1 MRKITKKIITVGM
14 IAVLGVTALTGC
26 GSSKSEEDSK
36 EAKKILVG
44 VFNQYKPYCY
54 LDENGELQ
62 GYDVE
67 VLKAIDELLPQYEF
81 EFQPSSDPLSPLQ
94 AGKIDISSCQW
105 EYNEER
111 AEQYLFSKEAF
122 TTYVTYIVVKK
133 DRNDINSL
141 EDFVKGKGNKLQD
154 TRGGNTYA
162 TLQAFNDEH
171 KDNPLDLELITQA
184 PTNEEIVASFEKNKI
199 DGIIRTDR
207 DVQNINETAGY
218 ELLKVVGEPINT
230 SDTYFLF
237 GKQSTELQEAVDG
250 ALKELRENGKLS
262 QLSKDII
269 GADYTPKKES
279 EK

>member
-1 MRKITKKIITVGM
+1 MRKIAKKLITVGM
-14 IAVLGVTALTGC
+14 IAVLAVTALTGC
-26 GSSKSEEDSK
+26 GGSKNGDDSK
-36 EAKKILVG
+36 DVKKILVG

-54 LDENGELQ
+54 LDEEGELQ

-111 AEQYLFSKEAF
+111 AQQYLFSKESF
-122 TTYVTYIVVKK
+122 TTYVTYIAVKK

-141 EDFVKGKGNKLQD
+141 DDFLKGKGNKLQD
-154 TRGGNTYA
+154 IRGGNSYV
-162 TLQAFNDEH
+162 TLQEYNEQH
-171 KDNPLDLELITQA
+171 KDNPLNLALLNQV
-184 PTNEEIVASFEKNKI
+184 PSNEEIVASFEKNKI
-199 DGIIRTDR
+199 DGIISTDR

-237 GKQSTELQEAVDG
+237 GKQSTELQEAVDD
-250 ALKELRENGKLS
+250 ALIELKENGKLS
-262 QLSKDII
+262 QLSTDII